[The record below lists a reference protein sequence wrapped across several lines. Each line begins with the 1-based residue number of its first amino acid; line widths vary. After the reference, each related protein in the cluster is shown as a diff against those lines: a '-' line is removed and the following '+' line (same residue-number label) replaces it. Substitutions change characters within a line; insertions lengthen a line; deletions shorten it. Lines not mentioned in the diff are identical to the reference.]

1 MKLFVLI
8 ATVFLF
14 QLTTIAQAGS
24 LADGGWK
31 PANCGE
37 KPKPPAVDD
46 KDVDGFNNSVK
57 ATNEWQ
63 LQARTYFECLVN
75 EANADNSVIAD
86 FANKEQAEYRQS
98 VEATRTSLDAAKK
111 KLDKK

>member
-1 MKLFVLI
+1 MKLYVLI

-14 QLTTIAQAGS
+14 QLTNIAQAGS

-31 PANCGE
+31 PVNCGE
-37 KPKPPAVDD
+37 KPKPPAVDG
-46 KDVDGFNNSVK
+46 KDVDGFNK
-57 ATNEWQ
+57 
-63 LQARTYFECLVN
+63 
-75 EANADNSVIAD
+75 
-86 FANKEQAEYRQS
+86 S